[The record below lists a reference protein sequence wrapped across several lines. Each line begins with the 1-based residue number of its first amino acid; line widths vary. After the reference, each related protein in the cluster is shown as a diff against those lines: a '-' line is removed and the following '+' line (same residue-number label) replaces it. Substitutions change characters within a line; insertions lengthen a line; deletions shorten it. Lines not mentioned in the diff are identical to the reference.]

1 MTLSLFDC
9 LSPGLAPASVP
20 PPPPPQSGPAP
31 VRPSVAP
38 ASSGLTPP
46 GLPSFSPELE
56 ALLRGKVWRG
66 NALDTPPAGSVP
78 SGFRQLDQELPGGGW
93 PTHCLTELLTR
104 ASGIGEIRLLMQS
117 LQTLIRAG
125 RQIVLLAPPCV
136 PYPDGWAH
144 LGIDVSRILV
154 VRTERPADRLWAIEQ
169 SLRSAAF
176 GALLAWVPDVRPEA
190 LRRLQLAAAGA
201 NGLSF
206 LFRPTAAQYEPS
218 PAPLRLLLGGVEGRS
233 LSVQLLKRR
242 GPVQAAPLHLHL
254 PELRTFRLRPVT
266 MPAAASFS
274 EGVRPHASRSHVSHP
289 AFSRPHALDRAAL
302 PDSAARPH
310 SAPLA

>member
-1 MTLSLFDC
+1 MTLSLFDR
-9 LSPGLAPASVP
+9 SPPG
-20 PPPPPQSGPAP
+20 
-31 VRPSVAP
+31 VAP
-38 ASSGLTPP
+38 ASLPP
-46 GLPSFSPELE
+46 PSRPRPTTVLPSTALAPSGLPSFSPELE

-66 NALDTPPAGSVP
+66 NALDTPLAGSVP

-93 PTHCLTELLTR
+93 PTNCLTELLTPD
-104 ASGIGEIRLLMQS
+104 SGIGEIRLLVQS
-117 LQTLIRAG
+117 LHTLIRAG

-154 VRTERPADRLWAIEQ
+154 VRAERPADRLWAIEQ

-218 PAPLRLLLGGVEGRS
+218 PAPLRLLLGGVEGRT
-233 LSVQLLKRR
+233 LSVQILKRR

-254 PELRTFRLRPVT
+254 PELRTFRLRPMA
-266 MPAAASFS
+266 MPAAASFF
-274 EGVRPHASRSHVSHP
+274 EG
-289 AFSRPHALDRAAL
+289 SRPHDPRPHIQRSDSLRAGHARPDALDRAAL
-302 PDSAARPH
+302 PDTATRPH
-310 SAPLA
+310 STPLA